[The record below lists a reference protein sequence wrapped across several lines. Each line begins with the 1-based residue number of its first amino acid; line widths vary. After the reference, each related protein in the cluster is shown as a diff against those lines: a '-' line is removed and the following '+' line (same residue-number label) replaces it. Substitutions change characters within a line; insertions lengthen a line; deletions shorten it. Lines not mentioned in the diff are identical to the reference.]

1 LEGYVAPVPDLP
13 SSPFDQYLGNEW
25 GEISPERATS
35 TLVVADHHKQPGGVV
50 HGGVYCALAESVA
63 SRATTRAVHED
74 GMQALGMSNSAT
86 FMRPVTGG
94 TIHVEATRRHGGRTT
109 WVWDVECRDD
119 EGRVCALNRV
129 TIAIRPA
136 PPGGA

>member
-1 LEGYVAPVPDLP
+1 MDT
-13 SSPFDQYLGNEW
+13 SPFDQYIGHEW
-25 GEISPERATS
+25 SEIGPEKATS

-50 HGGVYCALAESVA
+50 HGGVYCALAESLA
-63 SRATTRAVHED
+63 SRATARNAGD
-74 GMQALGMSNSAT
+74 GMVALGMSNNAT

-109 WVWDVECRDD
+109 WIWDVECRDD

-129 TIAIRPA
+129 TIAVRA
-136 PPGGA
+136 STAGA